1 MTEIS
6 PAGRKAMEQA
16 RRGDL
21 DGALATANAAISAGG
36 DNAGLHFFAGMLE
49 VRLSRFQEAAEHF
62 RKALALEPRD
72 PLVRAELTRVLIALG
87 QIDEAESLLSQPG
100 LQQREQQR
108 LGAIVAARRGDHGRA
123 IALLREAVRADPR
136 DFESWG
142 NLGVSLLAAGDA
154 AAATSALA
162 QALRLKPGHSSFR
175 QKWAEAVSQAGTAEE
190 QLPKLYDAAASDPNA
205 LLAAAHIEDLEGRPD
220 RAVDALRRALESL
233 PGDEAALLALADL
246 EERANRVEAL
256 EATIAELER
265 HAPGS
270 RKLPLLRAKAAYRR
284 GDMERAL
291 ELVAQ
296 APPDVDWATRA
307 QVVGQVNDRLGNSKI
322 AFEAFEQMNEIDSLA
337 AVDPARKAADYLA
350 ASKRRTDVLTPGWVD
365 SWPDVP
371 PPERE
376 PAFLVGFPRSG
387 TTLLDTL
394 LMNDPGIAI
403 SEENPMLTNLSRRI
417 GEFDRIADLGP
428 DEVADLRKAYFDDSE
443 LYVPNSRGKL
453 LLDKF
458 PLALGAAPLIYR
470 LFPTA
475 RIIFLSRHPCDVVL
489 SCFMNRF
496 QPTEIGSSFLTL
508 EGTARLYD
516 AMMHFWTR
524 SRELLP
530 LTILDVKYESL
541 VEDPKRQMQRVADF
555 LGIAWSD
562 ELIDNRPAAKRRGFI
577 KTPSYSQVAEPI
589 YRRAVERW
597 RKYSDELA
605 PAIPILQPWIDAL
618 GYEG

>member
-1 MTEIS
+1 
-6 PAGRKAMEQA
+6 MEQA
-16 RRGDL
+16 RRGDI
-21 DGALATANAAISAGG
+21 DGALATANAAIAAGG
-36 DNAGLHFFAGMLE
+36 DNGGLHFFAGMLQ
-49 VRLSRFQEAAEHF
+49 VRLSQFPQAAEHF

-72 PLVRAELTRVLIALG
+72 PLVRAELTRALIALG
-87 QIDEAESLLSQPG
+87 RIDEAENLLSQQG

-108 LGAIVAARRGDHGRA
+108 LGAIVAARRGDHRRA

-154 AAATSALA
+154 AAATSALG

-220 RAVDALRRALESL
+220 RAVDALRRALEAM

-246 EERANRVEAL
+246 EERANRVDAL
-256 EATIAELER
+256 EATIAQLEQ
-265 HAPGS
+265 HAPAS
-270 RKLPLLRAKAAYRR
+270 RKLPLLRARAAYRR
-284 GDMERAL
+284 GDMERSL
-291 ELVAQ
+291 ELVEQ
-296 APPDVDWATRA
+296 APADVDWATRA

-337 AVDPARKAADYLA
+337 AVDPAKKAADYLA
-350 ASKRRTDVLTPGWVD
+350 AVNRRRTEVLTPDWVK

-371 PPERE
+371 APELE
-376 PAFLVGFPRSG
+376 PAFLIGFPRSG

-403 SEENPMLTNLSRRI
+403 SEENPMLTNLSRRV
-417 GEFDRIADLGP
+417 GELDRIAYLGP
-428 DEVADLRKAYFDDSE
+428 AEVAELRKAYFEDSE

-496 QPTEIGSSFLTL
+496 QPTEVGSSFLTL

-516 AMMHFWTR
+516 GMMQLWAR
-524 SRELLP
+524 SRDLLP
-530 LTILDVKYESL
+530 LTILDMRYEAL
-541 VEDPKRQMQRVADF
+541 VDDPKPEMQRAAKF
-555 LGIAWSD
+555 LGIGWSD
-562 ELIDNRPAAKRRGFI
+562 ELIQNRPAAERRGFI
-577 KTPSYSQVAEPI
+577 KTPSYAQVAEPI

-597 RKYSDELA
+597 RKYSDQLA
-605 PAIPILQPWIDAL
+605 PVIPILKPWIDAL
-618 GYEG
+618 GYAA